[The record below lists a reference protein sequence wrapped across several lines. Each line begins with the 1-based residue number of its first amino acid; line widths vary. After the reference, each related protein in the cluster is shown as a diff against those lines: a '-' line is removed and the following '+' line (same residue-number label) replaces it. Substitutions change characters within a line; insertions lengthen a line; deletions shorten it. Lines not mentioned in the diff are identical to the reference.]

1 MTLVRVRKNY
11 QITLPNQIRKKFN
24 ISEGDYITI
33 NEEGEKIV
41 IRPARIIDSDQEYFY
56 TKEWQEKEIR
66 ADRDIAEGRYKE
78 FDNIENLIK
87 DLNS

>member
-56 TKEWQEKEIR
+56 TKEWQEKEIQ